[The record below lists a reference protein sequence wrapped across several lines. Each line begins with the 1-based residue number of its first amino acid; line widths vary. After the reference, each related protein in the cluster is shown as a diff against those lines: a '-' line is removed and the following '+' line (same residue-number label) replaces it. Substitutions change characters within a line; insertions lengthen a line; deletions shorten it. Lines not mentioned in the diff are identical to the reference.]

1 MNIKLWAWTI
11 VFILIGGGIMFYG
24 MSYNPLGWFQ
34 GFVSFT
40 EPNDEP
46 IPWGLLVIGYIFF
59 GVIGTGVSTYN
70 SLYELFNKNHKE
82 KNPFDKIKLRNEWLA
97 FAVLIP
103 GWIMVFASTYKP
115 AEALYIYL
123 SFRDTSRIAWN
134 GVLYA
139 LVGIGIIA
147 EILALI
153 GEKIKEE
160 GKRGY
165 LDRFLAWLSS
175 KTSFEIPGLLK
186 IVVDIDALIVGY
198 AILAELILDAN
209 LGSVFGYL
217 STWVYEF
224 GPFMSI
230 LLVVASFY
238 AGIAMISFI
247 TPLYSWLRKP
257 SVVSPPSAQ
266 PIATHSLGSGNVEPQ
281 EDNIMFKILA
291 RDGLLATISIGFL
304 VLWWVWLTATN
315 QETFPWAQLLL
326 TGSWSLYFWIG
337 LVLIGIIIPIA
348 LYSVAY
354 KKESKGWL
362 FASSIF
368 ALLGWFMLITI
379 ADVIPQAISWYYSVS
394 PITPPGSTWAYE
406 LRSNFNG
413 VSQFTQLPFAISQYD
428 LVWFAGSALFLLGV
442 YTLGVLLLPLEE
454 EEKPKHVWIFK

>member
-11 VFILIGGGIMFYG
+11 VFILLGGGIMFYG
-24 MSYNPLGWFQ
+24 MSYNPLAWFQ
-34 GFVSFT
+34 GLVSFT
-40 EPNDEP
+40 EPNNEP

-70 SLYELFNKNHKE
+70 SLYELLNKNHKE

-97 FAVLIP
+97 LAVLIP
-103 GWIMVFASTYKP
+103 GWIMVFASAYKP
-115 AEALYIYL
+115 AEALFIYL

-147 EILALI
+147 EILAMI

-160 GKRGY
+160 GKKGI
-165 LDRFLAWLSS
+165 LDSFLAWLSS
-175 KTSFEIPGLLK
+175 KASFGISGMLK
-186 IVVDIDALIVGY
+186 LVVDIDALIVGY
-198 AILAELILDAN
+198 TILVELILDAN

-238 AGIAMISFI
+238 AGIAMISFV
-247 TPLYSWLRKP
+247 TPLYSWLRKSNFNP
-257 SVVSPPSAQ
+257 ISVHPVTTQAS
-266 PIATHSLGSGNVEPQ
+266 GSGNVDAE
-281 EDNIMFKILA
+281 EDNRMFKILA

-315 QETFPWAQLLL
+315 QETRPWATLLI
-326 TGSWSLYFWIG
+326 TGSWSPIFWAG
-337 LVLIGIIIPIA
+337 LVLVGIIIPII
-348 LYSVAY
+348 LYSIAY

-362 FASSIF
+362 FASAIF
-368 ALLGWFMLITI
+368 VLLGWFVLITL
-379 ADVIPQAISWYYSVS
+379 ADVIPQAITWYYTISPVS
-394 PITPPGSTWAYE
+394 PQGSTWVYE

-413 VSQFTQLPFAISQYD
+413 VSQFSQLPFAVTQYD
-428 LVWFAGSALFLLGV
+428 IVWFVGSVLFLLGV
-442 YTLGVLLLPLEE
+442 YTLGVLLLPLED